1 MKSGRLTGERFY
13 IFLLEIVSNLSSFL
27 TTLNCSLNVLI
38 YLMKHRK
45 LVLSLVFPHTDFQQL
60 PVYAVTR
67 RRRRS
72 SWLLYRMSSSS
83 NINNRIRLFTRNT
96 NLEVCL

>member
-1 MKSGRLTGERFY
+1 MN
-13 IFLLEIVSNLSSFL
+13 NLSHFL

-38 YLMKHRK
+38 YLLKHRK
-45 LVLSLVFPHTDFQQL
+45 LVLSLVFPNADFQQL
-60 PVYAVTR
+60 PVYAVT

-83 NINNRIRLFTRNT
+83 NINNRLRLFTRN
-96 NLEVCL
+96 NLEVYL